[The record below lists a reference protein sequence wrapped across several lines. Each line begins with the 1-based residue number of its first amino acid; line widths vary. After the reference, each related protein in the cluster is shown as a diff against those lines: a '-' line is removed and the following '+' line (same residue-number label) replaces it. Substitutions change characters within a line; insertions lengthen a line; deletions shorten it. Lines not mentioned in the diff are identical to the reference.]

1 MFTTEGKFVK
11 EFCVSPNTPSR
22 GEDCGGLP
30 PNTKMPPCG
39 TTYKMVFSKDPEQK
53 YLYVANG
60 TNNHIWILDRNSG
73 KTLGS
78 FGTNGKYA
86 DQLHWINAVGVDS
99 KGNIYTGEVEQAKR
113 IQKFVPVMAGSR

>member
-1 MFTTEGKFVK
+1 M
-11 EFCVSPNTPSR
+11 SPNTPSR

-39 TTYKMVFSKDPEQK
+39 TTSKMVFSKDPEQK
-53 YLYVANG
+53 YLYVADG
-60 TNNHIWILDRNSG
+60 TNNHVWILDRNSG

-78 FGTNGKYA
+78 FGSNGKYA
-86 DQLHWINAVGVDS
+86 GQLHWINAVGVDS

>member
-1 MFTTEGKFVK
+1 
-11 EFCVSPNTPSR
+11 VSPNTPSR

-99 KGNIYTGEVEQAKR
+99 KETSTRARWNR
-113 IQKFVPVMAGSR
+113 PSGSRSSCP